1 MEAVVPGSLG
11 QQYRRPDGGH
21 QTRVAS
27 LVCVSSGLQGSP
39 GAVGQERLACLKDQ
53 PSAFPAGL
61 PAGLGDSSSRRAL
74 GGAEWLG

>member
-39 GAVGQERLACLKDQ
+39 GAVGQERALTLERSAFCISSRLACWIG
-53 PSAFPAGL
+53 GL
-61 PAGLGDSSSRRAL
+61 LFQESPGQG
-74 GGAEWLG
+74 